1 MKQCQKI
8 VYLQTKINVNFVQ
21 GWTYFRIT
29 VYINSELQLQG
40 VWNGFRIFMFTE
52 YIEIQK
58 RSEAA

>member
-1 MKQCQKI
+1 LLDSL
-8 VYLQTKINVNFVQ
+8 LQ
-21 GWTYFRIT
+21 
-29 VYINSELQLQG
+29 EG